1 MTKMLTPEQWQAEV
15 TDNYTAKALA
25 IRDAGGTRPKR
36 YFETVDTSTLLAAEY
51 PEIRWIVPGYLP
63 EGFAVLAGRQKL
75 GKTWLAIDLSIAVA
89 TGGYAMGSIACD
101 PGDVLYIDMENGERR
116 IKKRFE
122 TLFPNNRP
130 DLSRLDWAKE
140 TILLNAG
147 FMDAIEAWRVNASD
161 PRLIVIDVL
170 TRIKPAGF
178 RSRNA
183 YENDYAAFA
192 GLQNWAIENGVALL
206 ALHHTRKGGAE
217 DPLEALSGSNGL
229 SAVADTT
236 LVLDRNSNGFTL
248 YGRGRDVPEKETA
261 LSFDGGHWTIQG
273 EASDVHRS
281 EERCKIISALRNSTE
296 ALAPKVI
303 SDVTGMKPGNV
314 RVLLNKM
321 VAAGEVR
328 KTGRG
333 MYCHP
338 ENTPLGAD
346 GSDTFTPVNNGNF
359 NNNSPNT
366 AVP

>member
-1 MTKMLTPEQWQAEV
+1 MLTPEQWQAEV
-15 TDNYTAKALA
+15 ADNYTAKALA
-25 IRDAGGTRPKR
+25 IRDAGGTRTKR
-36 YFETVDTSTLLAAEY
+36 YFETVDTSTLLATEY

-75 GKTWLAIDLSIAVA
+75 GKTWLAIDLSVAVA
-89 TGGYAMGSIACD
+89 LGGYAMGSIACYQ
-101 PGDVLYIDMENGERR
+101 GDVLYIDMENGNRR
-116 IKKRFE
+116 IKKRIE
-122 TLFPNNRP
+122 TLFPDNQP
-130 DLSRLDWAKE
+130 DLSRLRWAKE

-147 FMDAIEAWRVNASD
+147 FMDAIEEWRVNAPH

-170 TRIKPAGF
+170 TRIKPAGS

-192 GLQNWAIENGVALL
+192 GLQNWAIENGVAVL

-261 LSFDGGHWTIQG
+261 LTFDGGRWTIQG

-281 EERCKIISALRNSTE
+281 EQRSKIMSVLRDATE
-296 ALAPKVI
+296 PMVPATIAKVT
-303 SDVTGMKPGNV
+303 SMKPGNV
-314 RVLLNKM
+314 RRLLSKM
-321 VAAGEVR
+321 VADGEVH

-333 MYCHP
+333 QYVHP
-338 ENTPLGAD
+338 ENKHFVTDSPDAI
-346 GSDTFTPVNNGNF
+346 TAGNIG
-359 NNNSPNT
+359 NSGNNSSNI
-366 AVP
+366 VSS